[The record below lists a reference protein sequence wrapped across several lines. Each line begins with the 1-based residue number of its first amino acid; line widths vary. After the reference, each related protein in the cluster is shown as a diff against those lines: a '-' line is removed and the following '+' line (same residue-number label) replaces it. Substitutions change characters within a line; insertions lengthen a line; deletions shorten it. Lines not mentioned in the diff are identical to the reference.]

1 MSSVGSLTTL
11 QRTPVASS
19 SRNHAQ
25 DLRSGEN
32 HRWGCTTEG
41 EEQISNLFRPQI
53 QRQAAQGGRRLP
65 IAHDLWFLRVEGRV
79 GQGKGNWQSWCA
91 LGAQDRHKTVG
102 IKIKNARKAKTSHKW
117 KSSDWC
123 RWQILQ
129 LTSNSGFNKIM
140 KLDTLV
146 GKDEKSLKLYYK
158 TWIWN

>member
-1 MSSVGSLTTL
+1 MSSVGSLATL
-11 QRTPVASS
+11 QRTPAAPS
-19 SRNHAQ
+19 SRNHTQ
-25 DLRSGEN
+25 DLRSGKN
-32 HRWGCTTEG
+32 HRWGCTTEW

-53 QRQAAQGGRRLP
+53 QSQAAQGGRLP
-65 IAHDLWFLRVEGRV
+65 IAHDLRFLHVEGRV
-79 GQGKGNWQSWCA
+79 GQGKGKWQPWCA

-123 RWQILQ
+123 RGQILQ